1 MACLGSSHLDV
12 SFGTRKSSMNQMKM
26 TKYYLGVV
34 ILILNSL
41 TCITIVSGQGST
53 VTSPK
58 GKYFKKID
66 VSVTSFTKDSSTLLS
81 TANHLK

>member
-1 MACLGSSHLDV
+1 MTPHESRYLDI
-12 SFGTRKSSMNQMKM
+12 SFGTRRSSTNQKKM

-34 ILILNSL
+34 ISILNSL
-41 TCITIVSGQGST
+41 VCITIVFGQGST

-66 VSVTSFTKDSSTLLS
+66 VSVSSFTKDSSTLLS

>member
-1 MACLGSSHLDV
+1 
-12 SFGTRKSSMNQMKM
+12 MNQKKM

-34 ILILNSL
+34 ISVLNFL
-41 TCITIVSGQGST
+41 ACITIVSGQGST

-66 VSVTSFTKDSSTLLS
+66 VSVSSFTKDSSTLLS
-81 TANHLK
+81 TANQLK

>member
-1 MACLGSSHLDV
+1 MKQKKMA
-12 SFGTRKSSMNQMKM
+12 
-26 TKYYLGVV
+26 KYYLGVV
-34 ILILNSL
+34 ISMLHSL
-41 TCITIVSGQGST
+41 ACVTIVSGQGST

-66 VSVTSFTKDSSTLLS
+66 VSVASFTKDSSTLLS